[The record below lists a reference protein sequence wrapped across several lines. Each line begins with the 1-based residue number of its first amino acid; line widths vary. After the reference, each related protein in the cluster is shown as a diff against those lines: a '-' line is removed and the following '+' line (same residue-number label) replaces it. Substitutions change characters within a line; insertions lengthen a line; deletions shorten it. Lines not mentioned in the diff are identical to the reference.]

1 MLGKVIFQLLT
12 VVVTVDSGTGAIV
25 LTVAGEVDML
35 TAPVLR
41 QHLDEHFGAQAPIVV
56 GSFADRMGSPSYLM
70 LSNARGLKAVISWL
84 VRESYGDRLRSPA
97 STRCYP
103 STPT

>member
-1 MLGKVIFQLLT
+1 M
-12 VVVTVDSGTGAIV
+12 VVTVDSGTGATV

-56 GSFADRMGSPSYLM
+56 DLSWVEFLDRMGSPSYLM
-70 LSNARGLKAVISWL
+70 LSNARG
-84 VRESYGDRLRSPA
+84 E
-97 STRCYP
+97 
-103 STPT
+103 